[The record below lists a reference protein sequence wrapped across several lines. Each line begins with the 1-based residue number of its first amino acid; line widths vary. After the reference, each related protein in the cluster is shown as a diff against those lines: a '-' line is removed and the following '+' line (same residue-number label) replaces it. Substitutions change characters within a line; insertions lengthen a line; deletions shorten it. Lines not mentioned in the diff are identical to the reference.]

1 MAMRTARRMSIRLR
15 TWAVSTLLLLS
26 SLSAPAFLQPLTGA
40 PQDRDKQPAAPV
52 LRTTTRLVQLNVIA
66 TDKKGEPVSDL
77 TAADFVVLDNGRP
90 QTIKFFRKETDQP
103 PAHSPQLLPPDTYT
117 NQIRQTASVPASVTI
132 LLLDGLNTNISDQAY
147 ARQQAIKFLQQ
158 IQSQDRLAV
167 FTLARDLRVLQDL
180 TGDSSKLVAAVGKYS
195 GQTTMDLDAST
206 PTDVQTGDQTMDALL
221 QDAFQREANMYIQDR
236 VQITV
241 AALIDIANY
250 VAAFP
255 GRKNLLWVSGS
266 FPFSVGYDNLQTIA
280 QMINDPKREA
290 NITSEQLMF
299 AEDIERAARALND
312 ANIAVYPVD
321 ARGLLGLNMNTAKG
335 TSKAPGY
342 GAINSGQPS
351 GNPGGGGR
359 GGGRGGFLNGPKA
372 SRPGQTSSLKQG
384 PANAILDLDKT
395 TFESMDALANG
406 TGGKAFYN
414 SNNITSL
421 LHSAMEDSRMTYEIG
436 YYLADEKWDGSFH
449 SISLQVA
456 KPDVAVRARKG
467 YFALPRPEPTPED
480 LRGIITSA
488 LASPV
493 ESTAMGLAVR
503 VKATSADKGTA
514 LTAMIFFDPRAI
526 QFDSGDEHFTGT
538 ANIAVAQLDARN
550 QLLGASQQAFPLN
563 FSHDEYQ
570 QFLKQQVEL
579 TQEIDVLPNA
589 TRLRVVLCDG
599 KTGKVGSVA
608 VPLANYTSPK

>member
-26 SLSAPAFLQPLTGA
+26 SLSAPTFLQPLTGA
-40 PQDRDKQPAAPV
+40 PQDRDEPPAAPV
-52 LRTTTRLVQLNVIA
+52 LRTTTRLVQLNVIV

-158 IQSQDRLAV
+158 IHSQDRLAV

-180 TGDSSKLVAAVGKYS
+180 TGESSKLVAAVGKYS

-221 QDAFQREANMYIQDR
+221 QDAFQRAANMFIQDR

-280 QMINDPKREA
+280 QMVNDPKRG
-290 NITSEQLMF
+290 
-299 AEDIERAARALND
+299 
-312 ANIAVYPVD
+312 
-321 ARGLLGLNMNTAKG
+321 GL
-335 TSKAPGY
+335 SKDSTQSVFS
-342 GAINSGQPS
+342 AIS
-351 GNPGGGGR
+351 
-359 GGGRGGFLNGPKA
+359 
-372 SRPGQTSSLKQG
+372 
-384 PANAILDLDKT
+384 
-395 TFESMDALANG
+395 
-406 TGGKAFYN
+406 
-414 SNNITSL
+414 
-421 LHSAMEDSRMTYEIG
+421 
-436 YYLADEKWDGSFH
+436 
-449 SISLQVA
+449 
-456 KPDVAVRARKG
+456 
-467 YFALPRPEPTPED
+467 
-480 LRGIITSA
+480 
-488 LASPV
+488 
-493 ESTAMGLAVR
+493 
-503 VKATSADKGTA
+503 
-514 LTAMIFFDPRAI
+514 
-526 QFDSGDEHFTGT
+526 
-538 ANIAVAQLDARN
+538 
-550 QLLGASQQAFPLN
+550 
-563 FSHDEYQ
+563 
-570 QFLKQQVEL
+570 
-579 TQEIDVLPNA
+579 
-589 TRLRVVLCDG
+589 
-599 KTGKVGSVA
+599 
-608 VPLANYTSPK
+608 